1 MKKVEITREQ
11 VEAIYAE
18 VERRIESDVRD
29 GAFEN
34 QDEINEYRK
43 AMFQGLYSALI
54 VLSNNW
60 SEVVT
65 RMIDPVEEDLYWKRL
80 GYED

>member
-1 MKKVEITREQ
+1 MKHEFTKQEI
-11 VEAIYAE
+11 EAVYAE

-43 AMFQGLYSALI
+43 AMLQGVYSALM
-54 VLSNNW
+54 VLSKDW
-60 SEVVT
+60 SAVVT
-65 RMIDPVEEDLYWKRL
+65 HMIDPIEEDLYWKRL
-80 GYED
+80 GYEED